1 MTLWGGRFESAPGQ
15 VLWDFTTDHS
25 DRRLLVDDVDG
36 SMAHVG
42 MLGETGILP
51 DEEVRALLGGLEATR
66 IEAEGGSF
74 VFVDADEDVHSA
86 VERRLFELVGDV
98 AGKLHTAR
106 SRNDQVALDM
116 RLYARRAAS
125 DRVSELHGYATTLA
139 DLAQDHAATVVPSLT
154 HLQQA
159 QPTTLGHHLLAYAW
173 MAMRD
178 ADRFVEA
185 GVRIDV
191 SPLGAGASAGTSLP
205 IDPEDSARRLGMRS
219 VFENSLDAV
228 GSRDHLAEYVFCCAQ
243 AMAHLSR
250 LAEEIVLWV
259 TPEFGRARLDDSV
272 STGSSALPHK
282 RNPDIAELA
291 RGRAARVFGLL
302 SAIMALQKGIPL
314 AYNRDLQEDKR
325 LVFEADD
332 TLAATLAAITE
343 LLEHTEFYAV
353 TPEIETASL
362 DLAEALVARGIPFRE
377 AHQAVGKLVLG
388 LEGEGRTLLEV
399 GPGDLHAAHPAF
411 IEADLDLLDASGSV
425 ARRISPGGGSPE
437 SVHIQVAALRDRIA
451 ASDDRIWGG
460 NLIPPTP

>member
-1 MTLWGGRFESAPGQ
+1 VTLWGGRFANAPGQ
-15 VLWDFTTDHS
+15 ILWDYTTDQS
-25 DRRLLVDDVDG
+25 DRRLLSDDVTG
-36 SMAHVG
+36 SIAHVE

-51 DEEVRALLGGLEATR
+51 DAEVKKLLGGLEAIG
-66 IEAEGGSF
+66 IEVGGGRFEFS
-74 VFVDADEDVHSA
+74 DADEDVHSS
-86 VERRLFELVGDV
+86 VERRLFELIGDV

-116 RLYARRAAS
+116 RLYARRAAT
-125 DRVSELHGYATTLA
+125 DRITQLHGFAVAIT
-139 DLAQDHAATVVPSLT
+139 DIAQSHANTVVPSLT

-159 QPTTLGHHLLAYAW
+159 QPTTLGHHLMAYAW

-178 ADRFVEA
+178 ADRFA
-185 GVRIDV
+185 DALARIDV

-205 IDPEDSARRLGMRS
+205 IDPEATARKLGMGS

-243 AMAHLSR
+243 TMVNLSR
-250 LAEEIVLWV
+250 LAEEIVLWA

-291 RGRAARVFGLL
+291 RGRAARVSGLL
-302 SAIMALQKGIPL
+302 TSIMGLQKGLPL

-332 TLAATLAAITE
+332 TLASTLAAMAE
-343 LLEHTEFYAV
+343 LMGHIEFSPV
-353 TPEIETASL
+353 DPEVGTASL
-362 DLAEALVARGIPFRE
+362 DLAEALVARGVSFRE
-377 AHQAVGKLVLG
+377 AHEAVGKLVLG
-388 LEGEGRTLLEV
+388 LEGEGRALSDAGV
-399 GPGDLHAAHPAF
+399 GDLAGAHGAF
-411 IEADLDLLDASGSV
+411 IEADLDLIDSSGSV

-437 SVHIQVAALRDRIA
+437 SVHAQAAELHRRIA
-451 ASDDRIWGG
+451 DWGG
-460 NLIPPTP
+460 PLPSSMS